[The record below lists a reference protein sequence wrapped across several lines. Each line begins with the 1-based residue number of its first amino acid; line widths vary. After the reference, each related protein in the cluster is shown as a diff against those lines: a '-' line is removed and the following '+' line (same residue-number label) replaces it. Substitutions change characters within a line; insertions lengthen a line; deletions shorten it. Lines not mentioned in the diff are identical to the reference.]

1 MEQRDLYQSDFYEDK
16 NRFADIF
23 NGALF
28 KGKEV
33 MKSEDLEKDK
43 NKMKKILQNNR
54 SEVDE
59 DSAKTILGMLKVNIN
74 LKEIMIIDDS
84 GRTVY
89 DMCKAFEEY
98 REEGR
103 KEGKRA
109 GELSMALQNIK
120 SLMKKQNLSFD
131 DAADLLG
138 LAVGIRKH
146 LLTLL

>member
-1 MEQRDLYQSDFYEDK
+1 MGQRDLYQSDFYEDK

-33 MKSEDLEKDK
+33 MKLDLETA
-43 NKMKKILQNNR
+43 
-54 SEVDE
+54 

-84 GRTVY
+84 GKAVY

-103 KEGKRA
+103 KESWRVVHGPT
-109 GELSMALQNIK
+109 EY
-120 SLMKKQNLSFD
+120 KKPNEKAKLIF
-131 DAADLLG
+131 
-138 LAVGIRKH
+138 
-146 LLTLL
+146 

>member
-1 MEQRDLYQSDFYEDK
+1 MYQSDFYEDK

-23 NGALF
+23 NDVLF

-54 SEVDE
+54 SKVDE
-59 DSAKTILGMLKVNIN
+59 DSAKAILGMLKVNIN
-74 LKEIMIIDDS
+74 LKEIMTIDDG

-89 DMCKAFEEY
+89 NMCKAFEEY

-103 KEGKRA
+103 KEGRREGKRA

-131 DAADLLG
+131 DAADLLE